1 MVVVSATAFSQVL
14 FSAAVVAMS
23 IIPRKPGDGSF
34 FGGNLSRPFR
44 KLLFCQF
51 LIHLAAQFV
60 FKDKDSVLYSTSLY
74 WSCIALEGCGFIFVC
89 LLVPYLIQVRRFEL
103 EQHWHENSG
112 SHSPWC
118 LQSKLAH
125 RVNIP
130 SYMRLLPWVQ
140 LYVPLAVVAVALNV
154 WTESKIGW
162 IVKKL
167 ADASSAIPVL
177 RTLRLS
183 EAVTGHRMT
192 ASSFKVMEWCFV
204 LSCLGSCAA
213 FYAETFWT
221 DHKMQ
226 FQGYKIYGHFA
237 AWSRLLMHGLFL
249 NESEAAYEAST
260 ASSPERNEDHRTAS
274 GAAHEHAHVGG
285 MVPV

>member
-1 MVVVSATAFSQVL
+1 
-14 FSAAVVAMS
+14 
-23 IIPRKPGDGSF
+23 
-34 FGGNLSRPFR
+34 
-44 KLLFCQF
+44 
-51 LIHLAAQFV
+51 
-60 FKDKDSVLYSTSLY
+60 
-74 WSCIALEGCGFIFVC
+74 
-89 LLVPYLIQVRRFEL
+89 VPYLIQVRRFEL

-204 LSCLGSCAA
+204 LSCLGSCAGDPRPKPRFGPHRSHRICASDAA
-213 FYAETFWT
+213 FYAETFGNDLWKGT
-221 DHKMQ
+221 ALRLPDPSAVAFWSFDPETKLDFRPPFLPRPDHKMQ